1 MVRHV
6 ISAPI
11 FPVAIAQQQVTC
23 PGCRAKHSSHD
34 LVNHAA
40 ACPKWSGPGNPAV
53 RHTMVKNKLAQSIR
67 QHGHVCTVEA
77 TIYPPRLDSKIAKQ
91 KPLQMDIAMGKT
103 WYDVTITT
111 DERSRQRAKQALYG
125 PLAQTHGTKLR
136 VLAFDIAGHI
146 QAGSTTAA
154 KELAKACGTTVSAL
168 FTPVSAVVARESAAA
183 RLKARD
189 YIAEL
194 RRLGLLAGPETTPAP
209 AAADED
215 HAAAHDDTE
224 ESVLPSN
231 IDFAEDSSDDDV
243 DEDVVEEVKS
253 SLKAEEA

>member
-1 MVRHV
+1 
-6 ISAPI
+6 
-11 FPVAIAQQQVTC
+11 
-23 PGCRAKHSSHD
+23 
-34 LVNHAA
+34 
-40 ACPKWSGPGNPAV
+40 
-53 RHTMVKNKLAQSIR
+53 MVKNKLAQSIR

-243 DEDVVEEVKS
+243 EEDVVEEIES